1 MKGSYY
7 GSEKPLMITTT
18 KSVDEVWSKVI
29 DLFAIKG
36 LSIKII
42 DKLSGLLTSDPFS
55 FLGKNTIE
63 TETGT
68 LINTSAWVV
77 STIPNLD
84 KIIGAWEC

>member
-1 MKGSYY
+1 
-7 GSEKPLMITTT
+7 MITTT